1 MTEVTP
7 AESSRIISHMNKD
20 HEESLGHYLEYFGRR
35 SRSLAYAKP
44 QITEFTTESMTLE
57 YSQNP
62 RQSWTYKFTPPMQ
75 AGQARVRLEAMHREA
90 KEGLGISEVQV
101 NYLSLSGS
109 AWISVALCLALNLWL
124 LLTPSPSIAHTLRWQ
139 APIIRP
145 ILSLLSLA
153 PTPENVGDAIKA
165 FWCGSLGLAHFV
177 EIFACLNPLLRRY
190 NVKHPLTRFLY
201 MLFCQIGGFPVWQS
215 LRDEGIKLESK
226 DAKKH

>member
-1 MTEVTP
+1 
-7 AESSRIISHMNKD
+7 
-20 HEESLGHYLEYFGRR
+20 
-35 SRSLAYAKP
+35 
-44 QITEFTTESMTLE
+44 MTLE

-201 MLFCQIGGFPVWQS
+201 VSRIPQRDRSRTSTEHLVPRQMLFCQIGGFPVWQS